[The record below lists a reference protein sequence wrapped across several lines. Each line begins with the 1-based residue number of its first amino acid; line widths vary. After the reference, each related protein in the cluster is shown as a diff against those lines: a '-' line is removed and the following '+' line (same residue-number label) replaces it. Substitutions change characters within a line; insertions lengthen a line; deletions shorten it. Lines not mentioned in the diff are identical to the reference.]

1 MKTSILSGVVAVLSL
16 MGGTA
21 LAQDSTAPQDEL
33 TPQKSVYMYNVPY
46 GTSYGSDG
54 QYTESGT
61 YYNGAPVY
69 TKAGTNGQGTWSLYK
84 RASGSWY
91 VDFNSVSE
99 DWDGTV
105 AYTATAQDWPWSVTA
120 WNSNVVSFRT
130 IKVEVY
136 NIAYASMSAGTYS
149 FSGQIYNGAPVYS
162 RTGGGYTWSL
172 YKRANGKWHVDF
184 NTVSEDW
191 DGTIA
196 YSSSAMS
203 WPWNGTWVNNGQVF
217 NTRIVYLYNLPYG
230 SIGSTGAYTFNG
242 QIYNNSPVY
251 SRTGGGYTWSLYKR
265 ADGKWHV
272 DFNTVSEDWDGTI
285 AYTTAAASNPW
296 SGTWNG
302 SNFAF
307 RSARATVQGN
317 SYWNIGATGDW
328 AFSGTLYNNAPV
340 YTRTVQGSTWSM
352 YKRTN
357 GNWYMDFNT
366 VSEDWDGTVDYTN
379 QAMSYPW
386 SLDNWNKGETVT
398 EQFDQ

>member
-196 YSSSAMS
+196 Y
-203 WPWNGTWVNNGQVF
+203 
-217 NTRIVYLYNLPYG
+217 
-230 SIGSTGAYTFNG
+230 
-242 QIYNNSPVY
+242 
-251 SRTGGGYTWSLYKR
+251 
-265 ADGKWHV
+265 
-272 DFNTVSEDWDGTI
+272 
-285 AYTTAAASNPW
+285 TTAAASNPW